1 MNRLL
6 ILVLF
11 IAGNS
16 FAAGIQKWSDE
27 KGLIHYGD
35 NPPAQ
40 AETES
45 IRISR
50 PPSDPGKPLPRF
62 SSEETEDTPPTGQQK
77 PAETSDEEA
86 KALCEKARKD
96 LTIIQRS
103 TRLREKSGDGS
114 IRYLN
119 KEEIEARRIQ
129 TEEDIEHFC
138 K

>member
-11 IAGNS
+11 IASNS
-16 FAAGIQKWSDE
+16 YAAGIQKWSDE

-40 AETES
+40 AETEA
-45 IRISR
+45 IRVSR

-62 SSEETEDTPPTGQQK
+62 SPEKTEDKSPTGQQK
-77 PAETSDEEA
+77 PAETSGEEA

-96 LTIIQRS
+96 LTIIKRS
-103 TRLREKSGDGS
+103 TRLREKSVDGT
-114 IRYLN
+114 IRYLK
-119 KEEIEARRIQ
+119 KEEIEERLIQ